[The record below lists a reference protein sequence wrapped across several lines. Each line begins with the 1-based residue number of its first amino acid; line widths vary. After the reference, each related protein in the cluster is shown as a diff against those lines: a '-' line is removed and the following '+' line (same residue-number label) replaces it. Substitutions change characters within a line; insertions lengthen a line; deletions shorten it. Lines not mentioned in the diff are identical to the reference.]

1 MGSHCAVAELALPRP
16 EPMPYQRI
24 TKEEWLRALKS
35 KKKHAATGPDGV
47 SRQDLLHLPDQVTDS
62 LLNMLNEIEMGASWP
77 RQLVLG
83 IAAALA
89 KIPTA
94 SQTKHYRPITILPV
108 IFRTWSSIR
117 ARQILN
123 HLQPLAPPTCAG
135 SVPGRQ
141 AADIWY
147 HIMANID
154 IAQFA
159 QTDLAG
165 GVVDLEKAF
174 NMLPRVPVMAF
185 MRILNVVEPG
195 ESFFITQVPPGLK
208 IAQLLEATNKD
219 FGKRTL
225 HV

>member
-1 MGSHCAVAELALPRP
+1 MTLEQENYIGRLTDLFAKFGDEWRSRWDRNFNVDPDRWDPIVQFAELALPRP
-16 EPMPYQRI
+16 EPMPCQRI

-62 LLNMLNEIEMGASWP
+62 LLDMLNEIEMGASWP

-83 IAAALA
+83 IVAALA

-141 AADIWY
+141 AADIV
-147 HIMANID
+147 
-154 IAQFA
+154 FV
-159 QTDLAG
+159 G
-165 GVVDLEKAF
+165 
-174 NMLPRVPVMAF
+174 
-185 MRILNVVEPG
+185 
-195 ESFFITQVPPGLK
+195 SF
-208 IAQLLEATNKD
+208 KD
-219 FGKRTL
+219 F
-225 HV
+225 